1 MSGLITVTGSTGTI
15 GRELVRLLAE
25 RGANVRAIYRDVAK
39 AASLPA
45 VERVRADLANP
56 VELRAALSGTARLFL
71 LTDNAPGFARIQI
84 AVLETAAQLGVGHLV
99 KLSALGTSDHSHSWI
114 AREHWEVEQAI
125 QRSSVPW
132 TMLRPHGFMQNW
144 LSDVAESVLAEGLI
158 YSPIGDGRVP
168 FIDTRDIAAVAAL
181 VLQHPDAHAGKK
193 YVLTGG
199 TAVGLADLATAL
211 TQATGRTITYR
222 PITMETARARMAAR
236 GMGAAFIDAN
246 LAIAAYQ
253 RDGGPTAT
261 VSPTVERLIGRAPLT
276 IHDFVRDY
284 RTSFISPSEAHG
296 SA

>member
-25 RGANVRAIYRDVAK
+25 RGASVRAVYRDAGK
-39 AASLPA
+39 ASSLPT
-45 VERVRADLANP
+45 VERARADLANP
-56 VELRAALSGTARLFL
+56 VELSAALTGTARLFL

-84 AVLETAAQLGVGHLV
+84 AVVDAAAQLGVGHLV
-99 KLSALGTSDHSHSWI
+99 KLSALGASDHSHSWI

-125 QRSSVPW
+125 QHSSVPW

-144 LSDVAESVLAEGLI
+144 LGDVAESVRAEGVI

-168 FIDTRDIAAVAAL
+168 FIDARDIAAVAAL
-181 VLQHPDAHAGKK
+181 VLQRPEAHAEKK

-199 TAVGLADLATAL
+199 AAVGLAELAAAL
-211 TQATGRTITYR
+211 TQVTGRTITNR
-222 PITMETARARMAAR
+222 PITMEAARARLAAR
-236 GMGAAFIDAN
+236 GMTTSLIDAT

-261 VSPTVERLIGRAPLT
+261 VSPTVERLLGRAPLT

-284 RTSFISPSEAHG
+284 RTSFVSPSEAHG

>member
-25 RGANVRAIYRDVAK
+25 GGASIRVVYRDAGK
-39 AASLPA
+39 ASSLPA

-56 VELRAALSGTARLFL
+56 VELRAALTGTARLFL
-71 LTDNAPGFARIQI
+71 LTDNAPGFARLQI
-84 AVLETAAQLGVGHLV
+84 SAVEAAVALGVGHVV
-99 KLSALGTSDHSHSWI
+99 KLSALGASDHSHSWI

-125 QRSSVPW
+125 QHSSVPW

-144 LSDVAESVLAEGLI
+144 LSDVAESVRAEGVI

-181 VLQHPDAHAGKK
+181 VLQRPEVHAGKK

-199 TAVGLADLATAL
+199 AAVGMADLAAAL
-211 TQATGRTITYR
+211 THVTGRTITYR
-222 PITMETARARMAAR
+222 PITMEAARARMAAR
-236 GMGAAFIDAN
+236 GMGAAPIDAT

-261 VSPTVERLIGRAPLT
+261 VSPTVERLLGRAPLT
-276 IHDFVRDY
+276 IQQFVRDY
-284 RTSFISPSEAHG
+284 RAWFVSSSGAHG
-296 SA
+296 ST